1 MRVLFALILLFC
13 FQSVVAQ
20 RNEQQ
25 AKELA
30 DSLNKVIKK
39 NPSKFCA
46 LIEQF
51 SDDPASKETC
61 GLYGFEKGEA
71 FVPPIAQVVRASKKS
86 TKIQAPV
93 RTYYGYHIIQPMGT
107 RGDEIQFKH
116 LLIARIE

>member
-1 MRVLFALILLFC
+1 MRVIIALILLFC
-13 FQSVVAQ
+13 VQATFAQ

-30 DSLNKVIKK
+30 DSLYKVVKK
-39 NPSKFCA
+39 NPFKFCA

-71 FVPPIAQVVRASKKS
+71 FVPPIAQVVRASKKT

-93 RTYYGYHIIQPMGT
+93 RTVYGYHIIQPLGI

-116 LLIARIE
+116 LLISLIE